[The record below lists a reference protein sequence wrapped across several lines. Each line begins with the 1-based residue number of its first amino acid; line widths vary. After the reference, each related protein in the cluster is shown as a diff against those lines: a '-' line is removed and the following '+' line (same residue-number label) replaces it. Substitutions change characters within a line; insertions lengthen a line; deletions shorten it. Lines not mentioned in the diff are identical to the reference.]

1 MLHKKKRK
9 KIMVLVLFFLV
20 AAAAEPQCKN
30 VPSAGQVFWS
40 NFQTWIINPVINAP
54 LAIRLKRTSAATKC
68 PAAAAPDASDSLE
81 TFDAAVILFKIF
93 SGGYD
98 VWSLPPRVWCLL
110 NVCADWEFGGLLT
123 SSPFSDAECTE
134 ASQIAR
140 AATYKIPAILF
151 WALIVF
157 AAISFL
163 VLMMCAT
170 L

>member
-1 MLHKKKRK
+1 MGFFL
-9 KIMVLVLFFLV
+9 IFFLV
-20 AAAAEPQCKN
+20 IVEAEPQCKN

-54 LAIRLKRTSAATKC
+54 LAIRLKRQQAKSSIKC
-68 PAAAAPDASDSLE
+68 DPALSSQE
-81 TFDAAVILFKIF
+81 EMSTFDAAVILFKIF

-98 VWSLPPRVWCLL
+98 VWSLPPRTWCLL
-110 NVCADWEFGGLLT
+110 NSCPEWEFGGLLT
-123 SSPFSDAECTE
+123 SSPFSDVECTE

-140 AATYKIPAILF
+140 AATYKIPAIAF

-157 AAISFL
+157 AAVSFL
-163 VLMMCAT
+163 VLLTCAT